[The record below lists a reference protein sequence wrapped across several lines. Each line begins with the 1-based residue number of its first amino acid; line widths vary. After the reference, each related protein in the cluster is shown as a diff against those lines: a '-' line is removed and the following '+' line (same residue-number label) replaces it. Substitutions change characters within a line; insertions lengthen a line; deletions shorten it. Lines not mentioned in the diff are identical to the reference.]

1 MHASTWPIEEGESPI
16 ACWLIFT
23 SDKRKRKEKKKRKT
37 RGGKNELDYRVNS
50 LLASSAVV
58 VVRRLSGHDGH
69 HLDINH
75 LPLEP
80 LLFYKHLFLSLLF
93 ASEKRISSWG
103 SIVRLMMFKELDW
116 LSSWIDTRRRATM
129 AGGRSPGSVAA
140 ENDAP
145 QRETAFRQQ
154 WGQGLCLNARD
165 VWKKNPSKTP
175 SRYSSLLMTGQ
186 RNKEIKTKSNGDKIT
201 PTRNVYYPQT
211 RSRSKVSAYMK
222 LMLKNDRYVI
232 HYYVYKLY
240 IESCTNVSSIASG
253 PSLLFNMQS
262 NTHKRTSCLFQFSSF
277 FF

>member
-1 MHASTWPIEEGESPI
+1 M
-16 ACWLIFT
+16 
-23 SDKRKRKEKKKRKT
+23 
-37 RGGKNELDYRVNS
+37 NS

-165 VWKKNPSKTP
+165 V
-175 SRYSSLLMTGQ
+175 
-186 RNKEIKTKSNGDKIT
+186 
-201 PTRNVYYPQT
+201 
-211 RSRSKVSAYMK
+211 
-222 LMLKNDRYVI
+222 
-232 HYYVYKLY
+232 
-240 IESCTNVSSIASG
+240 
-253 PSLLFNMQS
+253 
-262 NTHKRTSCLFQFSSF
+262 
-277 FF
+277 